1 MPRAP
6 IIGGNFKCN
15 GTTGSLQQLVSD
27 FDADWRSGLDGVEVV
42 LCPSAVHLQLVQKL
56 VTARGASVAAQ
67 NCIVKGG
74 AFTGEI
80 SAAQVRDL
88 GVPWVVLG
96 HSERR
101 TIYKETDEVIGE
113 KVKAALANGLS
124 VIACIGETLAERE
137 SGDTLTVCFRQMDAI
152 AKSVSD
158 WSRVVIAYEPVW
170 AIGTGKV
177 ATPEQ
182 AQDVHLALRNWLS
195 ANVSSSVANSTRIQY
210 GGSVNAK
217 NCAALWSKPDIDGFL
232 VGGAS
237 LKPEFKTIVQ
247 AAKRPKSK
255 L

>member
-1 MPRAP
+1 MSRTP

-15 GTTGSLQQLVSD
+15 GTVEGLTKLVSD
-27 FDADWRSGLDGVEVV
+27 FDADWRGGLGGVQVV
-42 LCPSAVHLQLVQKL
+42 LCPSALHLQHVKGLVSAPG
-56 VTARGASVAAQ
+56 VNVAAQ
-67 NCIVKGG
+67 NCIIKEG

-80 SAAQVRDL
+80 SAGQIKDL
-88 GVPWVVLG
+88 GLGWVVLG

-101 TIYKETDEVIGE
+101 TIYGETDAIVGE
-113 KVKAALANGLS
+113 KVKVALSKGLS
-124 VIACIGETLAERE
+124 VIACIGETLKERE
-137 SGDTLTVCFRQMDAI
+137 AGDTLTVCYRQLSAI
-152 AKSVSD
+152 AANVSD

-182 AQDVHLALRNWLS
+182 AQDVHAALRKWIS
-195 ANVSSSVANSTRIQY
+195 ANVNGSTASSVRIQY

-217 NCAALWSKPDIDGFL
+217 NCASLWSKPDIDGFL

-237 LKPEFKTIVQ
+237 LKPEFKTIVRSAQ
-247 AAKRPKSK
+247 KSK